1 MRYSAIRRHRIASR
15 TAGDCRAAVPG
26 AAGVALGASGADVGA
41 PSSTR
46 NWPQTP
52 APALAEVLQH
62 GSATV
67 RDYRGYL
74 LIWSA
79 APSAPCHRGLF
90 AAMATYSDM
99 SSHPDPPR
107 PAGSARH
114 PRQDRQCPGRSRAA
128 CSRRPRWRP
137 AAGPRGLAAV
147 ASCSMTERC
156 GLPARGVSPGWWLPG
171 RAPAHRGHRG
181 ASRTARLPGPRAAGP
196 GSSPPAACRGW
207 RLCAA
212 SPSPLTYRAAHR

>member
-1 MRYSAIRRHRIASR
+1 MGYSAIRRHRIASR

-41 PSSTR
+41 PPSTR

-90 AAMATYSDM
+90 AAMATYSDI
-99 SSHPDPPR
+99 SSHPN
-107 PAGSARH
+107 
-114 PRQDRQCPGRSRAA
+114 RQDRQGQRDTLDKIGNALGGAEQRVRVGRDGGPQLVRGGWRRSRPV
-128 CSRRPRWRP
+128 R
-137 AAGPRGLAAV
+137 
-147 ASCSMTERC
+147 
-156 GLPARGVSPGWWLPG
+156 
-171 RAPAHRGHRG
+171 
-181 ASRTARLPGPRAAGP
+181 
-196 GSSPPAACRGW
+196 
-207 RLCAA
+207 
-212 SPSPLTYRAAHR
+212 